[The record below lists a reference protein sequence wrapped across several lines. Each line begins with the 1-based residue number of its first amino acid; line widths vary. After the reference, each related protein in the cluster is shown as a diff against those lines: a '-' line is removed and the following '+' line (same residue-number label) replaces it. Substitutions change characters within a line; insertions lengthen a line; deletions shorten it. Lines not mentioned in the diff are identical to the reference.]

1 MEDMHSRMVWTHPGM
16 TTYYRN
22 ARGRVVMNSPWRTTD
37 YWKLTQT
44 ADLSDYHT
52 KTAAPALQ
60 G

>member
-1 MEDMHSRMVWTHPGM
+1 MVWTHPGM

-44 ADLSDYHT
+44 ADLTDYHT